1 MFLLSN
7 GHILSDLDFWMFF
20 IPTILILSHIV
31 LLIIIIPQWI
41 IDSYFDPKG
50 RKQDRYNALGSIAND
65 LGLHNKTV
73 LPQKSLNFFSWLVY
87 QKKIRDYYI
96 PYENDIG
103 KIDNNIWETDKEIKP
118 DSVARYFYGAIF
130 SKQNL
135 LDVLCTKESSKPYI
149 MITTQR
155 IRKGKN
161 NSDYYRIL
169 HLKSHT
175 LTFPQ
180 CNIDPINEW
189 IDSISPNED
198 DINFTSDENFSKKF
212 DLTGLDQLKIRALF
226 NKDIREEIAK
236 NPNRTWRF
244 ENECILLKY
253 KINIQEL
260 HNLQD
265 IKVSFKEFS
274 QLHKKLENI
283 DIANGPS
290 EAELESDTPKEIINK
305 KLFNKRMTT
314 FGILMGCGTLLT
326 FFSLLLLF
334 IFFVRI
340 DFRFFVQG
348 VFFMA
353 IGLTLFIY
361 GKSEWKRN
369 KELKASGKVTDD

>member
-20 IPTILILSHIV
+20 IPTIFILSHIV
-31 LLIIIIPQWI
+31 LLIIIIAQWI

-212 DLTGLDQLKIRALF
+212 DLTGPDQLKIRALF

-369 KELKASGKVTDD
+369 KELKASGKVTED

>member
-7 GHILSDLDFWMFF
+7 GHILSDLGFWMFF
-20 IPTILILSHIV
+20 IPTIFILSHVV
-31 LLIIIIPQWI
+31 LLIIIIPQWLL
-41 IDSYFDPKG
+41 DGCFDPKN
-50 RKQDRYNALGSIAND
+50 RKQDRYNVLKSIAND

-73 LPQKSLNFFSWLVY
+73 PPQKNLNFFSWLVY
-87 QKKIRDYYI
+87 QKKVRDYYS
-96 PYENDIG
+96 PYENKIN
-103 KIDNNIWETDKEIKP
+103 KIDDNIWETAKEIKP
-118 DSVARYFYGAIF
+118 DSVLRYFYGAIF

-169 HLKSHT
+169 HLKSDT

-180 CNIDPINEW
+180 CRIDPINEW
-189 IDSISPNED
+189 IDSISPNQD
-198 DINFTSDENFSKKF
+198 DINFTSDKDFSKKF
-212 DLTGLDQLKIRALF
+212 DLTGENQLKIRALF
-226 NKDIREEIAK
+226 NKNIREQISK
-236 NPNRTWRF
+236 KPNWTWKF
-244 ENECILLKY
+244 ENKCILLKY
-253 KINIQEL
+253 KIDVPEL
-260 HNLQD
+260 HNFQD
-265 IKVSFKEFS
+265 IKTSFKEFS
-274 QLHKKLENI
+274 QIYKKLKNI

-290 EAELESDTPKEIINK
+290 EAELESDKPKEIINK

-314 FGILMGCGTLLT
+314 FGILMGCGSVLT
-326 FFSLLLLF
+326 SFSLFLLF
-334 IFFVRI
+334 IFLVRI

-348 VFFMA
+348 IFFMA

-369 KELKASGKVTDD
+369 KELKASGKVTED

>member
-253 KINIQEL
+253 KIDIQEL

-314 FGILMGCGTLLT
+314 FGILIGCGTVLT
-326 FFSLLLLF
+326 LFSLFLLF
-334 IFFVRI
+334 IFLVRI

-348 VFFMA
+348 IFFMA

-369 KELKASGKVTDD
+369 KELKASGKVTED